1 MSFGKNLQFLR
12 RMSNGM
18 TQEELAEKMGVSRQ
32 TISKWELDAVC
43 PEISKVLELC
53 QLFSC
58 TMDDLVR
65 GDMDIYDKSY
75 SDIRVE
81 TVEAFRYVRYEV
93 ISPDPEADALGRV
106 RVWARSHGD
115 NQPLIIGWDFP
126 FLSQEQIN
134 VFHMHGYAAAW
145 VLPPDA
151 ALRGDNW
158 KIFEQDLRKY
168 AVITIRE
175 PFIEPFRTIPNAYKT
190 LMAYMRLNG
199 LEHLEDRDV
208 IGCFEREYVRDGT
221 DYMDV
226 YIAVK

>member
-1 MSFGKNLQFLR
+1 MSLGKNLQFLR

-18 TQEELAEKMGVSRQ
+18 TQEELAEKMQVSRQ

-43 PEISKVLELC
+43 PDLGKVQELC

-65 GDMDIYDKSY
+65 GDMDVCDKSFIN
-75 SDIRVE
+75 IRVE

-93 ISPDPEADALGRV
+93 ISPDPETDAISHV
-106 RVWARSHGD
+106 KEWARSCGEEH
-115 NQPLIIGWDFP
+115 PLIIGWDFP
-126 FLSQEQIN
+126 FLSQEQVN

-145 VLPPDA
+145 VLPEGA
-151 ALRGDNW
+151 APEGDHW
-158 KIFEQDLRKY
+158 KIISQDRQKY
-168 AVITIRE
+168 AVVTIVD

-190 LMAYMRLNG
+190 LMACMRLNR

-208 IGCFEREYVRDGT
+208 IACFEREYNRDGT
-221 DYMDV
+221 NYMDV